1 MHASRAARHP
11 LTHGDGGGPVG
22 PGSVAGGNKARGER
36 SDTTAPMGLKNIE
49 EAVVVLV
56 PPQVRPTRVAMVEQR
71 GTRGVPVDG
80 VTQVAVTGPP
90 VQPVLLPTLVTTVPI
105 SGGPAVAV
113 TVSMDVR
120 LGKFNEHGEDVAG
133 VAGDRQRVF
142 GRAIASRAAFWLPMS
157 TTAKAESLLRQRLPV
172 GQPGMPGTHT
182 GSALSCAT

>member
-1 MHASRAARHP
+1 
-11 LTHGDGGGPVG
+11 
-22 PGSVAGGNKARGER
+22 
-36 SDTTAPMGLKNIE
+36 MGLKNIE

-56 PPQVRPTRVAMVEQR
+56 PPQVRPTRVAVVAVAPAPAGIVKTGAPLSPKVPPTVAMVEQR

>member
-1 MHASRAARHP
+1 
-11 LTHGDGGGPVG
+11 
-22 PGSVAGGNKARGER
+22 
-36 SDTTAPMGLKNIE
+36 MGLKNIE

-56 PPQVRPTRVAMVEQR
+56 PPHVRPTRVAVVAVAPAPAGIVKTGAPLSPKVPPTVAMVEQR